1 MGSVCCVA
9 RKDRTLTNGTSGEI
23 LHRNA
28 IYSPS
33 WSFRWDNR
41 RRVAGEIENISY
53 APSHG
58 ISTNSSMEIKGEL
71 IFDRGNLSGRG
82 SPLGNFGTPT
92 SQKSPVHEGL
102 VATTITSSGFSL
114 FEAKDTFFFT
124 TIAPTAPHPLL
135 SQYPTAEMPEITQ
148 EATLSIIKA
157 YKAFFCTMAVDS
169 LLAITLNGF
178 QVPLLGLYRAEFLN
192 GKRNVGWSNQ
202 EITLAGNDNTKVQ
215 SSTESPEIIDSSA
228 PKISLSVP
236 SSSSLSTSAA
246 NHLSSQ
252 AHSLPSNSTQSRR
265 AHQSPGHQLLR
276 QVSDS
281 RIVGLKSPNSN
292 LVSEGGPSFVPSNCS
307 NDLMLGSQGA
317 SSDGWSMR
325 TFSELV
331 ASSQRERW
339 SFDSEFLGSGRGKLS
354 ESSGALSYSPS
365 IDLQTCGVCSKLLTE
380 RCSWSSQKIIATN
393 ELSVVA
399 VLVCGHAYHAECL
412 EAMTQEADRYDPSCP
427 FCTVGEKKLSKMARK
442 VMRAEAELKSRSGKI
457 SRNRVLD
464 NYHDDAEFDVLDRRK
479 TSEGDENFHK
489 MEPSSSARR
498 SFAKPFLR
506 RHFSLGSKWSRS
518 MSENNSARKGF
529 WARYRKD

>member
-102 VATTITSSGFSL
+102 GATTITSS
-114 FEAKDTFFFT
+114 
-124 TIAPTAPHPLL
+124 
-135 SQYPTAEMPEITQ
+135 EI
-148 EATLSIIKA
+148 S
-157 YKAFFCTMAVDS
+157 
-169 LLAITLNGF
+169 
-178 QVPLLGLYRAEFLN
+178 
-192 GKRNVGWSNQ
+192 
-202 EITLAGNDNTKVQ
+202 LAGNDNTKVQ

-236 SSSSLSTSAA
+236 SSSCFSTSAA

-252 AHSLPSNSTQSRR
+252 ARSLPSNSTQSRR

-380 RCSWSSQKIIATN
+380 RSSWSSQKIIATN

-427 FCTVGEKKLSKMARK
+427 FCMVGEKKLSKMARK

-506 RHFSLGSKWSRS
+506 RHFSLGSKWNRS

>member
-1 MGSVCCVA
+1 MFVQPPSFYAFNGISVEIPNLEIWLERFVLGFYGQYPSWKLLYWPLLSIHVSMGSVCCVA

-102 VATTITSSGFSL
+102 VATTITSS
-114 FEAKDTFFFT
+114 
-124 TIAPTAPHPLL
+124 
-135 SQYPTAEMPEITQ
+135 
-148 EATLSIIKA
+148 
-157 YKAFFCTMAVDS
+157 
-169 LLAITLNGF
+169 
-178 QVPLLGLYRAEFLN
+178 EFLN

>member
-102 VATTITSSGFSL
+102 GATTITSS
-114 FEAKDTFFFT
+114 
-124 TIAPTAPHPLL
+124 
-135 SQYPTAEMPEITQ
+135 EI
-148 EATLSIIKA
+148 S
-157 YKAFFCTMAVDS
+157 
-169 LLAITLNGF
+169 
-178 QVPLLGLYRAEFLN
+178 
-192 GKRNVGWSNQ
+192 
-202 EITLAGNDNTKVQ
+202 LAGNDNTKVQ

-236 SSSSLSTSAA
+236 SSSSFSTSAA

-252 AHSLPSNSTQSRR
+252 ARSLPSNSTQSRR

-380 RCSWSSQKIIATN
+380 RSSWSSQKIIATN

-479 TSEGDENFHK
+479 NSEGDENFHK

-506 RHFSLGSKWSRS
+506 RHFSLGSKWNRS

>member
-1 MGSVCCVA
+1 
-9 RKDRTLTNGTSGEI
+9 
-23 LHRNA
+23 
-28 IYSPS
+28 
-33 WSFRWDNR
+33 
-41 RRVAGEIENISY
+41 
-53 APSHG
+53 
-58 ISTNSSMEIKGEL
+58 
-71 IFDRGNLSGRG
+71 
-82 SPLGNFGTPT
+82 
-92 SQKSPVHEGL
+92 
-102 VATTITSSGFSL
+102 
-114 FEAKDTFFFT
+114 
-124 TIAPTAPHPLL
+124 
-135 SQYPTAEMPEITQ
+135 
-148 EATLSIIKA
+148 
-157 YKAFFCTMAVDS
+157 
-169 LLAITLNGF
+169 
-178 QVPLLGLYRAEFLN
+178 
-192 GKRNVGWSNQ
+192 
-202 EITLAGNDNTKVQ
+202 
-215 SSTESPEIIDSSA
+215 
-228 PKISLSVP
+228 
-236 SSSSLSTSAA
+236 
-246 NHLSSQ
+246 
-252 AHSLPSNSTQSRR
+252 
-265 AHQSPGHQLLR
+265 
-276 QVSDS
+276 
-281 RIVGLKSPNSN
+281 
-292 LVSEGGPSFVPSNCS
+292 
-307 NDLMLGSQGA
+307 MLGSQGA

>member
-102 VATTITSSGFSL
+102 GATTITSS
-114 FEAKDTFFFT
+114 
-124 TIAPTAPHPLL
+124 
-135 SQYPTAEMPEITQ
+135 EI
-148 EATLSIIKA
+148 S
-157 YKAFFCTMAVDS
+157 
-169 LLAITLNGF
+169 
-178 QVPLLGLYRAEFLN
+178 
-192 GKRNVGWSNQ
+192 
-202 EITLAGNDNTKVQ
+202 LAGNDNTKVQ

-236 SSSSLSTSAA
+236 SSSCFSTSAA

-252 AHSLPSNSTQSRR
+252 ARSLPSNSTQSRR
-265 AHQSPGHQLLR
+265 AHQSPGHQLL
-276 QVSDS
+276 
-281 RIVGLKSPNSN
+281 
-292 LVSEGGPSFVPSNCS
+292 S

-380 RCSWSSQKIIATN
+380 RSSWSSQKIIATN

-427 FCTVGEKKLSKMARK
+427 FCMVGEKKLSKMARK

-506 RHFSLGSKWSRS
+506 RHFSLGSKWNRS

>member
-102 VATTITSSGFSL
+102 GATTITSS
-114 FEAKDTFFFT
+114 
-124 TIAPTAPHPLL
+124 
-135 SQYPTAEMPEITQ
+135 
-148 EATLSIIKA
+148 
-157 YKAFFCTMAVDS
+157 
-169 LLAITLNGF
+169 
-178 QVPLLGLYRAEFLN
+178 
-192 GKRNVGWSNQ
+192 

-236 SSSSLSTSAA
+236 SSSSFSTSAA

-380 RCSWSSQKIIATN
+380 RSSWSSQKIIATN

>member
-1 MGSVCCVA
+1 
-9 RKDRTLTNGTSGEI
+9 
-23 LHRNA
+23 
-28 IYSPS
+28 
-33 WSFRWDNR
+33 
-41 RRVAGEIENISY
+41 
-53 APSHG
+53 
-58 ISTNSSMEIKGEL
+58 
-71 IFDRGNLSGRG
+71 
-82 SPLGNFGTPT
+82 
-92 SQKSPVHEGL
+92 
-102 VATTITSSGFSL
+102 
-114 FEAKDTFFFT
+114 
-124 TIAPTAPHPLL
+124 
-135 SQYPTAEMPEITQ
+135 
-148 EATLSIIKA
+148 
-157 YKAFFCTMAVDS
+157 MAVDS

-202 EITLAGNDNTKVQ
+202 ESSLTKCNTALAEIFMLPFFMPTDMVYMLVAEITLAGNDNTKVQ